1 MGYDY
6 KKKMHVL
13 SFMSIYK
20 RKRKMVQIWFKKK
33 KKLVKTSRCQGQN
46 KSLIWRRLYG
56 IEKQGN

>member
-1 MGYDY
+1 
-6 KKKMHVL
+6 MHVL

-33 KKLVKTSRCQGQN
+33 KLIKTSRCQRQN

-56 IEKQGN
+56 IEKQGNW